1 MYDRAHNHIKGSNSQ
16 LKSIMFKSNC

>member
-16 LKSIMFKSNC
+16 LKSIVFKSNC